1 MYLNMFCLKKQQNFA
16 QSEMQLG
23 FAKGLSPAMAGLLIS
38 EAKADSQENKTHI
51 YVPALDSQKAFDIVH
66 HANLL
71 DKLVHIV
78 IFLQD
83 GLSDSFPI
91 NQGVGQGRILST
103 GFYKVYIDELLR
115 VLKSKRLDFHIGT
128 VYIGYPTCA
137 DNIALLALL
146 PDELQLMLY
155 EALNYSKK
163 NRYQI
168 HLTFE
173 HFQKQ
178 T

>member
-1 MYLNMFCLKKQQNFA
+1 MEF
-16 QSEMQLG
+16 G
-23 FAKGLSPAMAGLLIS
+23 FAEGLSPAMAGLLIS
-38 EAKADSQENKTHI
+38 EARTESKENKTHI
-51 YVPALDSQKAFDIVH
+51 YVTALDSQKAFNIVH

-71 DKLVHIV
+71 DKLVHFV
-78 IFLQD
+78 IFHQD
-83 GLSDSFPI
+83 GLSDSFSI
-91 NQGVGQGRILST
+91 NQGLGQGRILST

-115 VLKSKRLDFHIGT
+115 VVKSKRLGFHIGT

-137 DNIALLALL
+137 DNISLLALP
-146 PDELQLMLY
+146 PDELQLMFN

-163 NRYQI
+163 NSNQI